1 MTLLRIAVALILF
14 APAVGAAA
22 DQISTEQRWF
32 RGNTHTHTLWS
43 DGDGP
48 PEMVAAWYR
57 DHGYDFLVLSD
68 HNILSQGEKWFTVSE
83 KGKLTPERV
92 QRLRQ
97 IYGAGWVA
105 TRRPGDRLQM
115 RLKTLPELREAF
127 ESPGKFIFIQ
137 GEEISDAFEGLPIH
151 INALNLTQYIPPQ
164 GGASVREV
172 LQANLDAVLDQ
183 GLRLGRPVLAH
194 INHPNFGWALT
205 AEDIASITGE
215 RFFEIYN
222 GHSGVRNYG
231 DDTHLSTERMWDV
244 ALTLR
249 LTQLG
254 TGLLYGLATDDSH
267 EYYDWGVGETNPGRG
282 WVMVRGEQLEADAII
297 TALKAGDF
305 YASSGV
311 FLENIRGNG
320 KALEVD
326 IKTEQDLTYTTEFIG
341 TRRMS
346 GGLGPVGEVLAST
359 REVRAVYELRGDE
372 LYVRA
377 KVTSSRL
384 HPNPYA
390 AGDPECAWV
399 QPITGR

>member
-1 MTLLRIAVALILF
+1 MATAVHEAS
-14 APAVGAAA
+14 GGHN
-22 DQISTEQRWF
+22 WF

-68 HNILSQGEKWFTVSE
+68 HNILSQGEKWFTVTES
-83 KGKLTPERV
+83 GRLTPERLR
-92 QRLRQ
+92 RLRET
-97 IYGAGWVA
+97 YRTNWVV
-105 TRRPGDRLQM
+105 TRQQDQQLEM
-115 RLKTLPELREAF
+115 RLKTLPELRKEF
-127 ESPGKFIFIQ
+127 ESPGSFIFIQ
-137 GEEISDAFEGLPIH
+137 GEEITDAFENLPVH
-151 INALNLTQYIPPQ
+151 VNGLNLEEYIPPQ
-164 GGASVREV
+164 GGDSVREV
-172 LQANLDAVLDQ
+172 LQSNLDAVLDQ
-183 GLRLGRPVLAH
+183 GRRLGRPVLAH

-205 AEDIASITGE
+205 AEDIASITAE

-231 DDTHLSTERMWDV
+231 DHAHLSTERMWDV

-249 LTQLG
+249 LTELG

-267 EYYDWGVGETNPGRG
+267 EYYEWGVGETNPGRG
-282 WVMVRGEQLEADAII
+282 WVMVRAERLEADALI

-311 FLENIRGNG
+311 FLEEVRSNDKG
-320 KALEVD
+320 LEVT
-326 IKTEQDLTYTTEFIG
+326 IQTEPGLTYTTEFIG
-341 TRRMS
+341 TRRTD
-346 GGLGPVGEVLAST
+346 GGPGPVGEVLAT
-359 REVRAVYELRGDE
+359 TQEVPAAYAMRGDE

-377 KVTSSRL
+377 KVVSSRL

-390 AGDPECAWV
+390 TGDRECAWV
-399 QPITGR
+399 QPIAGPQAGKLPTQ